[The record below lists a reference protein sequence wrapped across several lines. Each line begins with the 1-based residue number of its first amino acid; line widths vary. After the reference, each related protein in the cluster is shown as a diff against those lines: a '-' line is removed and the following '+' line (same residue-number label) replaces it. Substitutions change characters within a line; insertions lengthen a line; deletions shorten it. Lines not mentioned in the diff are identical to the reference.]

1 MGIQDRDYMRGKAD
15 EDESVEGLDERAAA
29 VVSYLFAVV
38 ERDRVRF
45 RPALSSKRPAENP
58 PAVSTPLPTAAQY

>member
-1 MGIQDRDYMRGKAD
+1 MAGSGPTQMLAATHLNAPVGPVVTVEHLVQALCAG
-15 EDESVEGLDERAAA
+15 SVEGLDERAAA

-45 RPALSSKRPAENP
+45 RPALS
-58 PAVSTPLPTAAQY
+58 